1 MEFDR
6 YAVGRVIRKQR
17 KGRNLS
23 QEVFSGLAGLA
34 RSHVAMIESGEKQAN
49 FETLWRIANALDIP
63 PHELVL
69 LIECEIS
76 TSAKQNA

>member
-6 YAVGRVIRKQR
+6 YAVGRVIRKLR
-17 KGRNLS
+17 RGRNLS

>member
-6 YAVGRVIRKQR
+6 YAVGRVIRKLR

-49 FETLWRIANALDIP
+49 FETLWRIANALDMP

-69 LIECEIS
+69 LIECEIFA
-76 TSAKQNA
+76 SAEQNA